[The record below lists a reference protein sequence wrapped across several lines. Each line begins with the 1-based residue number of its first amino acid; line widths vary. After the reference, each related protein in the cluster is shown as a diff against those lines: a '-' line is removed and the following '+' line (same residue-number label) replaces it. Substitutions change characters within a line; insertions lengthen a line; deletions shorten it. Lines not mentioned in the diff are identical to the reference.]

1 MVRLFFA
8 VALVALLPV
17 PARAQ
22 DDSKC
27 LRPIHKA
34 AKAGNAKR
42 VADILAK
49 DKYQADAEDKCES
62 KVRPLMLATFGGHL
76 RCVELLLEAGA
87 SVNVAHG
94 GNGVTPLMAAAVSG
108 SEAMVSMLLKR
119 RAHVNVGEAR
129 NWTALT
135 FASQYGHAD
144 VVRLLLDAGANVAW
158 ESGAGLTPWMVALD
172 AKQAEVLPMLEAAGA
187 PMAAEAA
194 VQISGALPIEEL
206 TEYGVPDAEAFS
218 QRLTGSF
225 AFAKVTPGMNPDELA
240 VFQTLQKVSAGDL
253 SDAEA
258 AATSDSVGGGPMP
271 VYAKLSSSDGGEA
284 LMITFDPRPGQ
295 QMWSL
300 IGVPQGAA
308 GKEGEQQQGGAVY
321 LRGSP
326 PVNAP
331 SNGLDVVHVP
341 KWEVAVGVVQDETT
355 GTRQTKWIPAPGIR
369 VTRGAA
375 SELQADGAAGIDGT
389 KEEL

>member
-1 MVRLFFA
+1 MLRLFYAA
-8 VALVALLPV
+8 VLVALLPET
-17 PARAQ
+17 ALAQ

-34 AKAGNAKR
+34 AKTGNAKR

-49 DKYQADAEDKCES
+49 DKYQADAEDKCGS
-62 KVRPLMLATFGGHL
+62 KVRPLMLATFGGHQ

-87 SVNVAHG
+87 SVNVAHA
-94 GNGVTPLMAAAVSG
+94 GNGVTPLMAASVAG
-108 SEAMVSMLLKR
+108 SEAMVSMLLQRKAR
-119 RAHVNVGEAR
+119 VNVGEDR

-135 FASQYGHAD
+135 FASQYGHEE
-144 VVRLLLDAGANVAW
+144 VVRLLLDAGANAAW
-158 ESGAGLTPWMVALD
+158 ETGAGLTPWMVAVD
-172 AKQAEVLPMLEAAGA
+172 AKQTKVLKLLLELRASA
-187 PMAAEAA
+187 PRTAEAA
-194 VQISGALPIEEL
+194 IQISGTLPIEAL

-218 QRLTGSF
+218 QRLVGSY
-225 AFAKVTPGMNPDELA
+225 AFGSVTPGMSPDELA

-253 SDAEA
+253 SDAGA

-271 VYAKLSSSDGGEA
+271 SYVKQSSDDAAET
-284 LMITFDPRPGQ
+284 LMVTFDPRPGQ

-300 IGVPQGAA
+300 IGIPQGTA
-308 GKEGEQQQGGAVY
+308 GTEDGEQQQGGNVY

-326 PVNAP
+326 PLRAP
-331 SNGLDVVHVP
+331 SNGLDVIHVP
-341 KWEVAVGVVQDETT
+341 KWEVAVGVVQNEAS
-355 GTRQTKWIPAPGIR
+355 GARQTKWIEAPGIR

-375 SELQADGAAGIDGT
+375 ADPHT